1 MQFIFTRHPLH
12 YWISHFTNEQM
23 THNSQ
28 EWELNV
34 QVLPLPVQMNCSVLT
49 IVQSLNIYGSFP
61 SFSGIP
67 YAMGVSG
74 GWKMQD
80 PMAKQILGFIFFIV
94 PENINKR
101 CLLHLDSTRSP

>member
-28 EWELNV
+28 EWELNA

-67 YAMGVSG
+67 YAMGLSG

-80 PMAKQILGFIFFIV
+80 PKAKQILGFIFFIV